1 MLTFT
6 KKSVLTW
13 CRNYDELYETTTTT
27 TEAGTS
33 RTREGTA
40 RVAPMGASSTTID
53 ESFGIRGGRNSLRA
67 TCELII
73 SLGVQTE
80 CATD

>member
-6 KKSVLTW
+6 QKSVLTW
-13 CRNYDELYETTTTT
+13 CRNYDTLYETTTTT
-27 TEAGTS
+27 MEAGMS

-53 ESFGIRGGRNSLRA
+53 ESFGIQGGRNSLRA